1 MLADDVA
8 AENFIPQH
16 AVIKAVAQALQ
27 AAQELGTLHRIGAF
41 AQIADGSG
49 RAQHL
54 GIRRQHQIALIF
66 LGAANELFQRIRRK
80 LVVHIHKAVIIAGR
94 VAHGGI
100 AGFGHA
106 GVLLMKR
113 DNARILFLPAHQHIP
128 RCIAAA
134 VINNDD
140 LEVLPALAQDA
151 VQASIQVPCPVPD
164 GDNDADKGAVF
175 HGVHLLW
182 GKRFG
187 KARRTGALS
196 SFWGKVA
203 FSVVSF
209 FIAGVSPLR
218 RRPEGFAI
226 ALWTASH
233 PHLSLLMGFVTGR
246 HAAGARKIA
255 PCVRNDMQRKRMKST
270 SAVSSIR
277 IIANR
282 RESVKEA

>member
-1 MLADDVA
+1 MERDDA
-8 AENFIPQH
+8 C
-16 AVIKAVAQALQ
+16 
-27 AAQELGTLHRIGAF
+27 
-41 AQIADGSG
+41 
-49 RAQHL
+49 
-54 GIRRQHQIALIF
+54 
-66 LGAANELFQRIRRK
+66 
-80 LVVHIHKAVIIAGR
+80 
-94 VAHGGI
+94 
-100 AGFGHA
+100 
-106 GVLLMKR
+106 
-113 DNARILFLPAHQHIP
+113 ILFFPVHQHIP

-140 LEVLPALAQDA
+140 LEVLPALAQNA

-187 KARRTGALS
+187 KARRTGALIA
-196 SFWGKVA
+196 FWVEGCIFGYCA
-203 FSVVSF
+203 FC
-209 FIAGVSPLR
+209 R
-218 RRPEGFAI
+218 RGFASAEAPRGQWKRTKSAI
-226 ALWTASH
+226 APLTPSAR
-233 PHLSLLMGFVTGR
+233 SLPCCLIFIVTGETGLSMLDLGLER
-246 HAAGARKIA
+246 ELA

>member
-1 MLADDVA
+1 M
-8 AENFIPQH
+8 E
-16 AVIKAVAQALQ
+16 
-27 AAQELGTLHRIGAF
+27 
-41 AQIADGSG
+41 
-49 RAQHL
+49 
-54 GIRRQHQIALIF
+54 
-66 LGAANELFQRIRRK
+66 
-80 LVVHIHKAVIIAGR
+80 
-94 VAHGGI
+94 
-100 AGFGHA
+100 
-106 GVLLMKR
+106 R
-113 DNARILFLPAHQHIP
+113 DNARILLFPAHQHIP

-140 LEVLPALAQDA
+140 LEVLPALAQNA

-182 GKRFG
+182 GKVRQ
-187 KARRTGALS
+187 GAPNMGADCFLGGRLHFRILC
-196 SFWGKVA
+196 FWG
-203 FSVVSF
+203 
-209 FIAGVSPLR
+209 AGVSPLR

>member
-1 MLADDVA
+1 M
-8 AENFIPQH
+8 ERN
-16 AVIKAVAQALQ
+16 
-27 AAQELGTLHRIGAF
+27 
-41 AQIADGSG
+41 
-49 RAQHL
+49 
-54 GIRRQHQIALIF
+54 
-66 LGAANELFQRIRRK
+66 
-80 LVVHIHKAVIIAGR
+80 
-94 VAHGGI
+94 
-100 AGFGHA
+100 
-106 GVLLMKR
+106 
-113 DNARILFLPAHQHIP
+113 NARVLFLPVHQHIP

-140 LEVLPALAQDA
+140 LEVLPALAQNA

-182 GKRFG
+182 GKVRQS
-187 KARRTGALS
+187 APNRGAFF
-196 SFWGKVA
+196 FWGKGA